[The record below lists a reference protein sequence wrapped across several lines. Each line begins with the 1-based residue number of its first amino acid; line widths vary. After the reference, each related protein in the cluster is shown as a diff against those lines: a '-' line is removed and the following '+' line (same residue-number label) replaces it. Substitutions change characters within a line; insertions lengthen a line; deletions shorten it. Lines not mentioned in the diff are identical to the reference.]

1 MTKGQGN
8 WESIRTIDF
17 TLSGDTMLITNQ
29 QDTENAIGISYT
41 TRANGFKKPQPL
53 VIGRKIVSV
62 AVHPNGELYYVK
74 RKTGELI
81 RFDMQTKEEKVLYL
95 TFDDGPDTVYTNKL
109 LDLLD
114 QEQVPATFFM
124 VAEAAQGLSGY
135 CETDRKKVD
144 IR

>member
-1 MTKGQGN
+1 
-8 WESIRTIDF
+8 
-17 TLSGDTMLITNQ
+17 MLITNQ

-81 RFDMQTKEEKVLYL
+81 RFDMQTKEEKVLYAL
-95 TFDDGPDTVYTNKL
+95 GDG
-109 LDLLD
+109 DLM
-114 QEQVPATFFM
+114 FFIFM
-124 VAEAAQGLSGY
+124 HRRAITLISHSPNGRQY
-135 CETDRKKVD
+135 
-144 IR
+144 

>member
-81 RFDMQTKEEKVLYL
+81 RFDMQTKEEKVLYAL
-95 TFDDGPDTVYTNKL
+95 EMANRCF
-109 LDLLD
+109 
-114 QEQVPATFFM
+114 
-124 VAEAAQGLSGY
+124 LSL
-135 CETDRKKVD
+135 C
-144 IR
+144 IRRAITLISHSPNGRQY

>member
-62 AVHPNGELYYVK
+62 AVHPNGLRRWRTDVFYLYASVGQL
-74 RKTGELI
+74 R
-81 RFDMQTKEEKVLYL
+81 LYL
-95 TFDDGPDTVYTNKL
+95 ILPMEDNIENTL
-109 LDLLD
+109 
-114 QEQVPATFFM
+114 
-124 VAEAAQGLSGY
+124 
-135 CETDRKKVD
+135 
-144 IR
+144 

>member
-1 MTKGQGN
+1 
-8 WESIRTIDF
+8 
-17 TLSGDTMLITNQ
+17 MLITNQ

-81 RFDMQTKEEKVLYL
+81 RFDMQTKEEKVLYAL
-95 TFDDGPDTVYTNKL
+95 GDGEPM
-109 LDLLD
+109 
-114 QEQVPATFFM
+114 FFYLYASVGQLRLYLILPM
-124 VAEAAQGLSGY
+124 EDNIENTL
-135 CETDRKKVD
+135 
-144 IR
+144 

>member
-1 MTKGQGN
+1 
-8 WESIRTIDF
+8 
-17 TLSGDTMLITNQ
+17 MLITNQ

-81 RFDMQTKEEKVLYL
+81 RFDMQTKEEKVLYAL
-95 TFDDGPDTVYTNKL
+95 GDGEPM
-109 LDLLD
+109 
-114 QEQVPATFFM
+114 F
-124 VAEAAQGLSGY
+124 LSL
-135 CETDRKKVD
+135 C
-144 IR
+144 IRRAITLISHSPNGRQY